1 MPITRV
7 SFVVRTYNEAAFLGR
22 LLDVLDAQLGVTAS
36 REVIVVDSGSTDGTP
51 DIARDRGVNLIEIS
65 KAAFD
70 YSKALNLGI
79 EQGDGDVIA
88 ILSAHA
94 IPCTTDWLA
103 VMLSHFEGDS
113 VAGVYCRQV
122 PWPGAYWREVV
133 RIGRMFEAS
142 SRTFDSGNARGD
154 VAFSNAASCIRR
166 SVWQARPFNL
176 PAAEDIEWATTVV
189 ADGHRI
195 VYEARVAVYH
205 SHNET
210 PRQAAKR
217 LIDLEKAADIQLS
230 RHRSFILTARQSAG
244 AAWRDAREIVR
255 YTSSLPRRLQLG
267 WDSVLRSFWFIR
279 DFSRT

>member
-103 VMLSHFEGDS
+103 VMS
-113 VAGVYCRQV
+113 V
-122 PWPGAYWREVV
+122 
-133 RIGRMFEAS
+133 
-142 SRTFDSGNARGD
+142 
-154 VAFSNAASCIRR
+154 IR
-166 SVWQARPFNL
+166 
-176 PAAEDIEWATTVV
+176 
-189 ADGHRI
+189 
-195 VYEARVAVYH
+195 
-205 SHNET
+205 
-210 PRQAAKR
+210 
-217 LIDLEKAADIQLS
+217 
-230 RHRSFILTARQSAG
+230 
-244 AAWRDAREIVR
+244 
-255 YTSSLPRRLQLG
+255 
-267 WDSVLRSFWFIR
+267 
-279 DFSRT
+279 